1 MPGFDR
7 TGPMGM
13 GPRTGGGRGSCGTGA
28 LRNPAGS
35 GWFGR
40 GRGMGRGL
48 MGMGLGLGGYF
59 LRPWAARRGFFP
71 SNYNPTSEEE
81 ASQLKGEASSLR
93 SMLISID
100 QRLSELEKQKSK
112 E

>member
-13 GPRTGGGRGSCGTGA
+13 GSRTGEGRGSCGTGS
-28 LRNPAGS
+28 LRNSAGS
-35 GWFGR
+35 SWFGR

-48 MGMGLGLGGYF
+48 IGMGLGLGGYF
-59 LRPWAARRGFFP
+59 LRTLAARRGFFP
-71 SNYNPTSEEE
+71 SYNPTSEEE
-81 ASQLKGEASSLR
+81 ASQLKDEASSLKDIL
-93 SMLISID
+93 SSIE
-100 QRLSELEKQKSK
+100 QRLGELEKQKTK

>member
-1 MPGFDR
+1 
-7 TGPMGM
+7 MGM
-13 GPRTGGGRGSCGTGA
+13 GSRTGGGRGYCGTGS
-28 LRNPAGS
+28 LRNSAGS

-48 MGMGLGLGGYF
+48 MGMGLGLGGAF

-71 SNYNPTSEEE
+71 SYSNPTSEEE
-81 ASQLKGEASSLR
+81 ASLLKEEASSLR
-93 SMLISID
+93 SMLNSIE

>member
-1 MPGFDR
+1 MPGYDR

-13 GPRTGGGRGSCGTGA
+13 EPRTGGGRGYCGTGA
-28 LRNPAGS
+28 LRNSVGS

-48 MGMGLGLGGYF
+48 IGMGLGLGGYF

-71 SNYNPTSEEE
+71 YYNPTSEEE
-81 ASQLKGEASSLR
+81 ASSLKE
-93 SMLISID
+93 MLGSIE
-100 QRLSELEKQKSK
+100 QRLSELEKQRVEKK
-112 E
+112 

>member
-13 GPRTGGGRGSCGTGA
+13 GPRTGGGRGYCGSGG
-28 LRNPAGS
+28 LGNSAGS

-48 MGMGLGLGGYF
+48 MGMGLGLGSYF
-59 LRPWAARRGFFP
+59 LRPRAWRQGFFP
-71 SNYNPTSEEE
+71 FNNPTGEEE
-81 ASQLKGEASSLR
+81 ASQLKDEASSLR
-93 SMLISID
+93 EILSSIE
-100 QRLSELEKQKSK
+100 QRLGELEKKK
-112 E
+112 TTE